1 MHSIKKTKFNLGD
14 ISEKNPNAFTLV
26 ELIVVI
32 TILVILG
39 TIGFISLQGYSS
51 KSRDSTRATNLSLAA
66 RSLETYQVNASRY
79 PSPESITG
87 TGQIGGVTVALTGV
101 FGNTV
106 APLVKLDKAPKD
118 PLSTNYLA
126 YGVDINNKQYQVAVT
141 LEGTLAYER
150 PNTDSLLLASVQ
162 ETLQETLVPT
172 AHAAGTQSARVV
184 GNYQGVIRVVN
195 GIYNTPSLIF
205 FSGGTF
211 TPSPTP
217 IDLTSTTTRLVTN
230 NGTNIPYALQGTT
243 QGTTTPPQSLA
254 AVGSTATSLTGV
266 TITDW
271 STQSG
276 TLATTLGVSKDT
288 IGTVY
293 YGTQEYA
300 KILAGG
306 GSGGGGSSPTDWR
319 SVDTNCTK
327 PDVVIETQTWAGCNS
342 TIGSLA
348 QQYDQANCYN
358 YA

>member
-1 MHSIKKTKFNLGD
+1 MPPTKHHKLPFKT
-14 ISEKNPNAFTLV
+14 SNAFTLV

-32 TILVILG
+32 TILAILG

-66 RSLETYQVNASRY
+66 RSLETYQVNASKY
-79 PSPESITG
+79 PSPESISG
-87 TGQIGGVTVALTGV
+87 TGQIGGVTVALMGV

-118 PLSTNYLA
+118 PLSSNTLA
-126 YGVDINNKQYQVAVT
+126 YGVDSNNKQYQVAAT
-141 LEGTLAYER
+141 LEGA
-150 PNTDSLLLASVQ
+150 
-162 ETLQETLVPT
+162 LV
-172 AHAAGTQSARVV
+172 SARVV
-184 GNYQGVIRVVN
+184 GNYQGVIRVAN

-230 NGTNIPYALQGTT
+230 NGTNIPYALQGAT
-243 QGTTTPPQSLA
+243 QGTVTPPQSLA

-306 GSGGGGSSPTDWR
+306 GSGGGGGSSPTDWR
-319 SVDTNCTK
+319 SVDANCIK
-327 PDVVIETQTWAGCNS
+327 PDITVGSQTWAGCNS

-348 QQYDQANCYN
+348 QQYDQTNCYN